1 MSQSAFTYT
10 FSFFLRHA
18 PVILSVSLIVAIS
31 RVIQVGWEDYLPV
44 VVFVIL
50 EIVVLAARV
59 AIALIAIG
67 EGALGPGL
75 KKVRTIVRLSEAE
88 KSAAFARM
96 GQTIKEQWR
105 AVLRDILLFGLT
117 AITINYVIGEVSQT
131 RTVYSL
137 MTSWGVPGSNEDSVQ
152 AAATLF
158 MKNLTVI
165 PLTIVFQYGIVRYLL
180 RQERIERTAAVE
192 GS

>member
-31 RVIQVGWEDYLPV
+31 RVIQVGWEGYLPV

-75 KKVRTIVRLSEAE
+75 KKVRTIVRLPEAE

>member
-31 RVIQVGWEDYLPV
+31 RVIQVGWEGYLPV

-117 AITINYVIGEVSQT
+117 AIAINYVIGEVSQT

>member
-117 AITINYVIGEVSQT
+117 AIAINYVIGEVSQT